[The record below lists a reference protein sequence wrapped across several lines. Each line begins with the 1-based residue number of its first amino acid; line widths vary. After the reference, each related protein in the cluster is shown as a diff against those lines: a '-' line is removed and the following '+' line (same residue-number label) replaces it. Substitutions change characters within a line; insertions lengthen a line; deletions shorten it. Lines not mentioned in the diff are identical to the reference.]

1 MESFDKLSALVLDL
15 LSPGEDSQAW
25 SWGCAQLIEDYAFEP
40 NWNFERLK
48 AIRSPTGYPGLRNL
62 SNTCYLN
69 SLFTQLFM
77 NIGFREFIFGIAL
90 DDIERNQRQLLE
102 TKRLFAYM
110 QESWLKC
117 VDPHG
122 IAELGIQE
130 EDVPI
135 DVSIQMD
142 VDEFYNLL
150 FSKWESQI
158 SSKETARS
166 LNAFYGGQIV
176 QQIYAKPCDHVS
188 ERLEQ
193 FSAIQLEIQ
202 GKATLAESLAAY
214 IGGEAMEGGLFLN
227 NSLLSQ
233 QH

>member
-1 MESFDKLSALVLDL
+1 MVLDL
-15 LSPGEDSQAW
+15 LSPGEELQAW
-25 SWGCAQLIEDYAFEP
+25 SWGCAQLIKDFSFEP
-40 NWNFERLK
+40 NWNFDRMK

-77 NIGFREFIFGIAL
+77 NIRFREFIL
-90 DDIERNQRQLLE
+90 DLVLEDSEGSQRQLFE
-102 TKRLFAYM
+102 TKKLFAYM
-110 QESWLKC
+110 QESWLKS

-130 EDVPI
+130 GDNPI

-158 SSKETARS
+158 SSKEAARS
-166 LNAFYGGQIV
+166 LSSFYGGQIV
-176 QQIYAKPCDHVS
+176 QQIHAKPCDHIS

-202 GKATLAESLAAY
+202 GKATLAESLTSY
-214 IGGEAMEGGLFLN
+214 IGGEAMEGGSELHVSYLN
-227 NSLLSQ
+227 LCL
-233 QH
+233 